1 MSLFYGSLVEA
12 FGVLFGKLALEFVQ
26 KLLALD
32 EKFVC
37 ALSAFLS
44 ALITIFGTSSYYI
57 NLCKESIHNELRDP
71 SNRNVRKSNCCV
83 GIDIQLWRSN
93 TFHALCCLLAS
104 PNHGLHFSR
113 GNKILNARKIK

>member
-1 MSLFYGSLVEA
+1 MHAAFFNEKCSADLTVSLFYGSLVEA

-44 ALITIFGTSSYYI
+44 ALITIFGIHLTGMYANPIVAWALTFNCGEVTHFTHFVVYWLAPIMAYI
-57 NLCKESIHNELRDP
+57 
-71 SNRNVRKSNCCV
+71 
-83 GIDIQLWRSN
+83 
-93 TFHALCCLLAS
+93 LAEE
-104 PNHGLHFSR
+104 
-113 GNKILNARKIK
+113 IKF